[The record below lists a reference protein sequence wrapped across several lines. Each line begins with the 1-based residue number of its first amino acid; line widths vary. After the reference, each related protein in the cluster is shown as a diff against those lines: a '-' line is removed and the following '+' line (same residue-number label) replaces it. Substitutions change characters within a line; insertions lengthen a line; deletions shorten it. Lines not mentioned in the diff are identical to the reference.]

1 MSICASWPAKFT
13 AFAALLLALAISVML
28 TGPARAEPATVVF
41 DQSPDDPPQTP
52 PLSWRR
58 PFVSVQKDGVFVA
71 GRRVTD
77 ATLGSVLAEEFKRVS
92 GRQIYV
98 RADPDLSLGEVL
110 RVYEAI
116 EAAGFEGKV
125 RMVNEDLD

>member
-1 MSICASWPAKFT
+1 MSSCTRWPAKFT
-13 AFAALLLALAISVML
+13 AFAALLMALSMSVML
-28 TGPARAEPATVVF
+28 TGPARAEPAMVVF

-58 PFVSVQKDGVFVA
+58 PFVSIQRDGVFVA

-77 ATLGSVLAEEFKRVS
+77 TTLGSVLTEEFNRVS

-110 RVYEAI
+110 RVYVAI

-125 RMVNEDLD
+125 RMVSEDLE